1 MRTGVGP
8 FGRRLTATE
17 FAVSIRTPYSCASF
31 PQVTSGCNSCL
42 YSVATAVTEAAPN
55 VTAINRI
62 QRNISAIA
70 VDADLAIQQREA

>member
-8 FGRRLTATE
+8 FGGRLTATE
-17 FAVSIRTPYSCASF
+17 LTDSIPTPFVPFF

-70 VDADLAIQQREA
+70 VDADLAIQQWEA

>member
-1 MRTGVGP
+1 M
-8 FGRRLTATE
+8 
-17 FAVSIRTPYSCASF
+17 
-31 PQVTSGCNSCL
+31 TSGCNSCL